1 MGGGEGEKKREKE
14 WWGEEK
20 TYKGREGGRGILGC
34 CDAEARN
41 FTL

>member
-1 MGGGEGEKKREKE
+1 MMGGGEGEKNGRKSD
-14 WWGEEK
+14 GERRRLI
-20 TYKGREGGRGILGC
+20 REGGRGILGC